1 MNKATLSLAFAGL
14 VLAASTAY
22 LMNEVR
28 LERGRLIGAGAHE
41 SSGSYPTTARTPS
54 QAGKSADRGKDNAPA
69 PAVGN
74 GAKSITGIPGGRP
87 SREVRTRVF
96 DELFVRMYNDSQTHR
111 ELIEERIPLLRDKFL
126 PLQRRLKVDDLQW
139 LRFME
144 VIAERELGF
153 MAARADCKATNTCD
167 LLKPTPEVMT
177 AAMAEDHR
185 RIAEVLGDAN
195 ALEVRLFERS
205 DMERRNLRDLQ
216 QQIPEHL
223 WLAEDRAEEF
233 VLALAKVRDDVA
245 QRMTTAQVTQGYFYD
260 MRGGMLLYDK
270 GLPTPEA
277 RLESATNYS
286 KQLREQAR
294 KYLSG
299 RLFADFNQQ
308 QDELLKR
315 MSASGDKAG
324 P

>member
-1 MNKATLSLAFAGL
+1 MNKATLGLALASL

-28 LERGRLIGAGAHE
+28 LERGRLAGVGAQDSPGSIPTASWTSSEAAKPEDHGKEGA
-41 SSGSYPTTARTPS
+41 
-54 QAGKSADRGKDNAPA
+54 SAASA
-69 PAVGN
+69 GN
-74 GAKSITGIPGGRP
+74 GATSITGIPRGRP
-87 SREVRTRVF
+87 SNEVRTRVF
-96 DELFVRMYNDSQTHR
+96 NEALVRMYNDPQGHR
-111 ELIEERIPLLRDKFL
+111 ELIEERIPLLRDRFL
-126 PLQRRLKVDDLQW
+126 LLQRRLKVDDLQW

-144 VIAERELGF
+144 VIAERDLGF

-167 LLKPTPEVMT
+167 RVKPTPEVMS
-177 AAMAEDHR
+177 EDLR

-195 ALEVRLFERS
+195 ALQVRQFERS
-205 DMERRNLRDLQ
+205 EGERRNLRDLQ
-216 QQIPEHL
+216 QEVPEHL
-223 WLAEDRAEEF
+223 RLTEERGEEF
-233 VLALAKVRDDVA
+233 VLALAKVREEVA
-245 QRMTTAQVTQGYFYD
+245 AQMTVAQVTPGYFFD
-260 MRGGMLLYDK
+260 IRGGVLLYDK

-299 RLFADFNQQ
+299 KLFVEFNRQ
-308 QDELLKR
+308 QDHLLR
-315 MSASGDKAG
+315 RLRESGEKTG